1 MSISRLHDY
10 PPCGVTPCLLKL
22 PLEWLFAREMLD
34 FGFLIWE
41 LCRLKRIVADGS
53 SSRFF
58 IHPCWSDLVVDLLM
72 LCMLLPD
79 EAWCDD

>member
-1 MSISRLHDY
+1 
-10 PPCGVTPCLLKL
+10 
-22 PLEWLFAREMLD
+22 MLD